1 MCSAVKVGHDLP
13 FLSPEFMPIKGKTA
27 TEILARRIQQARLR
41 VPGLSQRALGMKMGI
56 PKDTASTRVNR
67 YEQGIHAPDAQTLI
81 DLARTLKV
89 PAGFLLT
96 ADDAL
101 AEVIL
106 GFARLKAE
114 PRKELLKQL
123 RSALGPKQVEQ
134 VREILE
140 TSVKP
145 PTKKKT
151 IA

>member
-1 MCSAVKVGHDLP
+1 MICVPSALK
-13 FLSPEFMPIKGKTA
+13 FMPIKGKSA

-56 PKDTASTRVNR
+56 SKDTASTRINR
-67 YEQGIHAPDAQTLI
+67 YEQGIHAPDAQTLV

-89 PAGFLLT
+89 PPGFLLT

-106 GFARLKAE
+106 GFARLKGEA
-114 PRKELLKQL
+114 RVELLEQL
-123 RSALGPKQVEQ
+123 RTALGPEQVEQ

-140 TSVKP
+140 ASVKP
-145 PTKKKT
+145 PTKKRT
-151 IA
+151 ND

>member
-1 MCSAVKVGHDLP
+1 MICVPSAPKC
-13 FLSPEFMPIKGKTA
+13 MPIKGKSA

-56 PKDTASTRVNR
+56 SKDTASTRINR
-67 YEQGIHAPDAQTLI
+67 YEQGIHAPDAQTLV

-89 PAGFLLT
+89 PPGFLLT

-101 AEVIL
+101 AEIIL
-106 GFARLKAE
+106 GFARLKSEA
-114 PRKELLKQL
+114 RKELLEQL
-123 RSALGPKQVEQ
+123 RSALGPEQAEQ

-140 TSVKP
+140 TSVRS